1 MKRIGKILIG
11 VTLTAALIGGGVWYA
26 KQRAALNPE
35 QRYKLATI
43 ERGDVTQTV
52 SANGT
57 LNPVVLVSVGTQVSG
72 TVRKLYVDFNDKVEK
87 GQPLLE
93 LDDAL
98 VSAAERQSAASV
110 VSAQATLELAQA
122 NEARMKA
129 LFAQEYV
136 SKQEYDQARQ
146 ALKAGQ
152 AQVALARAQNER
164 DRANLNFTV
173 IRSPVDGV
181 VVDRIVDLGQ
191 TVAASFQTPT
201 LIKIAQD
208 LSEMRIDTSFAEAD
222 IGLIR
227 EGQKAKFTVDAFPN
241 KSFTGD
247 VQQIRL
253 NPTNQQNVVTY
264 NVRINVANP
273 DHVLL
278 PGMTAYVNIGVAKR
292 QDVLLVP
299 NGALRFKPA
308 DAAEK
313 KSENAQKP
321 ASTATAGSAGP
332 TGPGPGMG
340 AGMDGGGMAGKGP
353 GDKKGKKRDGQSG
366 TVHVLD
372 GDEIRAVS
380 VQLGI
385 TDNRN
390 TEIVGGD
397 LKEGDR
403 VVTGENASGS
413 GKPSSVG
420 MRMF

>member
-11 VTLTAALIGGGVWYA
+11 VSVVAGLIGGGVWVA
-26 KQRAALNPE
+26 KQREAKKPE
-35 QRYKLATI
+35 VRYKLAAV
-43 ERGDVTQTV
+43 EKGEVTQTV

-57 LNPVVLVSVGTQVSG
+57 LNPVVLISVGTQVSG
-72 TVRKLYVDFNDKVEK
+72 TVKKLYVDFNDKVKK

-110 VSAQATLELAQA
+110 VNAQATLELAQA
-122 NEARMKA
+122 NEARMKS
-129 LFAQEYV
+129 LLAQEYV
-136 SKQEYDQARQ
+136 SKQEYDQASQ
-146 ALKAGQ
+146 ALKSAR
-152 AQVALARAQNER
+152 AQVALAKAQNER

-181 VVDRIVDLGQ
+181 VIDRVVDLGQ

-222 IGLIR
+222 IGNIR
-227 EGQKAKFTVDAFPN
+227 EGQKARFTVDAFPN
-241 KSFTGD
+241 RHFIGE

-273 DHVLL
+273 EEILL
-278 PGMTAYVNIGVAKR
+278 PGMTAYVNIGVQKR
-292 QDVLLVP
+292 EGVLLVP
-299 NGALRFKPA
+299 NAALRFKPA
-308 DAAEK
+308 EAADK
-313 KSENAQKP
+313 KSENGQKNGLTV
-321 ASTATAGSAGP
+321 ASAPTPGSGAGAEGAGP
-332 TGPGPGMG
+332 
-340 AGMDGGGMAGKGP
+340 KGP
-353 GDKKGKKRDGQSG
+353 GKGKKRDGQSG
-366 TVHVLD
+366 TVYVLA
-372 GDEIRAVS
+372 GEEIKPVS

-385 TDNRN
+385 TDNRV
-390 TEIVGGD
+390 TEIVGGE
-397 LKEGDR
+397 LKEGER
-403 VVTGENASGS
+403 VVTGENSNGV
-413 GKPSSVG
+413 KPPSSVG

>member
-1 MKRIGKILIG
+1 MKKIGKILLG
-11 VTLTAALIGGGVWYA
+11 VTVVAGLIGGGIWYS
-26 KQRAALNPE
+26 KQRAAQNPE
-35 QRYKLATI
+35 QRYKLLAL
-43 ERGDVTQTV
+43 EKGDVTQTV

-72 TVRKLYVDFNDKVEK
+72 TVKKLYVDFNDHVKK
-87 GQPLLE
+87 GQALLE

-98 VSAAERQSAASV
+98 VSATERQSAASV
-110 VSAQATLELAQA
+110 ANAQATLELAQA
-122 NEARMKA
+122 NEARIKQ

-136 SKQEYDQARQ
+136 SKQEFDQSRQ
-146 ALKAGQ
+146 ALKSAQ
-152 AQVALARAQNER
+152 AQLALARAQNDR
-164 DRANLNFTV
+164 DKANLNFTV

-181 VVDRIVDLGQ
+181 VIDRVVDLGQ
-191 TVAASFQTPT
+191 TVAASFQTPV

-222 IGLIR
+222 IGSLR
-227 EGQKAKFTVDAFPN
+227 EGQKAKFTVDAFPSR
-241 KSFTGD
+241 SFTGD

-273 DHVLL
+273 EQVLL
-278 PGMTAYVNIGVAKR
+278 PGMTAYVNIAVA
-292 QDVLLVP
+292 QHNDVLLVP
-299 NGALRFKPA
+299 NAALRFKPA

-313 KSENAQKP
+313 KPENGPKP
-321 ASTATAGSAGP
+321 ASTAATS
-332 TGPGPGMG
+332 PG
-340 AGMDGGGMAGKGP
+340 DGGGTAGKGS

-366 TVHVLD
+366 TVYVLV
-372 GDEIRAVS
+372 GEEIKPVS

-397 LKEGDR
+397 LKVGDR
-403 VVTGENASGS
+403 VITGENNNGNGS

>member
-1 MKRIGKILIG
+1 MKRIGKILLG
-11 VTLTAALIGGGVWYA
+11 VTVAAGLVGGGVWYA
-26 KQRAALNPE
+26 KQRAANDPE

-43 ERGDVTQTV
+43 EKGEVTQTV

-72 TVRKLYVDFNDKVEK
+72 TVRKLYVDFNDKVK
-87 GQPLLE
+87 QGQPLLE

-98 VSAAERQSAASV
+98 VSAAERQSAANV
-110 VSAQATLELAQA
+110 VSAQASLELAQA
-122 NEARMKA
+122 NEARMQA

-136 SKQEYDQARQ
+136 SRQEYDQARQ
-146 ALKAGQ
+146 ALKSAQ
-152 AQVALARAQNER
+152 AQVALARAQNDR

-181 VVDRIVDLGQ
+181 VVDRVVDLGQ
-191 TVAASFQTPT
+191 TVAASFQTPV

-208 LSEMRIDTSFAEAD
+208 LSEMRIDTAFAEAD
-222 IGLIR
+222 IGNIR
-227 EGQKAKFTVDAFPN
+227 EGQKARFTVDAFPN
-241 KSFTGD
+241 KNFTGE

-253 NPTNQQNVVTY
+253 NPTNTQNVVTY

-273 DHVLL
+273 DQVLL
-278 PGMTAYVNIGVAKR
+278 PGMTAYVNIAVDRR
-292 QDVLLVP
+292 QGVLLVP
-299 NGALRFKPA
+299 NGALRFKPPEAA
-308 DAAEK
+308 DKKAE
-313 KSENAQKP
+313 NGQKP
-321 ASTATAGSAGP
+321 ASTAAMT
-332 TGPGPGMG
+332 PGMG
-340 AGMDGGGMAGKGP
+340 GGMGGGAPDKAP

-366 TVHVLD
+366 TVYVLD
-372 GDEIRAVS
+372 GGAIRLVS

-390 TEIVGGD
+390 TEIVGGE

-403 VVTGENASGS
+403 VVTGENSTGNS
-413 GKPSSVG
+413 KPSSVG